1 MHHVTFLKHQ
11 LWQTRE
17 NEEKQREKGKQWLRD
32 QMKKKKRSAG
42 LIGLHQRTDTACR
55 LQIICK
61 LAIPTPSES
70 RMLTPC
76 PPRHS
81 PENPLVSPPLLH
93 PWANPM
99 PMAIVLSHVWLSAT
113 PSTVPHLAPLSMEF
127 SRQEYWSGLPFPTPG
142 DLLNPGLNLCL
153 LWLLHRQ
160 ANSLPPAPP
169 GKPSLSISSFNPI
182 WADLQ
187 SCSHRCLDQ
196 EWIPGQS

>member
-11 LWQTRE
+11 LRQTRE
-17 NEEKQREKGKQWLRD
+17 NEEKLREKGKQWLRD

-99 PMAIVLSHVWLSAT
+99 PMAIVLSRVRLSAT

-142 DLLNPGLNLCL
+142 DLLNPGLEP
-153 LWLLHRQ
+153 
-160 ANSLPPAPP
+160 ASSAFSSLVGGFLTPEPP
-169 GKPSLSISSFNPI
+169 GKP
-182 WADLQ
+182 
-187 SCSHRCLDQ
+187 
-196 EWIPGQS
+196 